1 MTTMAMN
8 SSSMAGGLLP
18 TAPMSA
24 SSSVGMYCDSSNSSV
39 GVTKK
44 LSKKAEAALNS
55 RMNGGKRVVAGKELR
70 SVTSGASAAAASRPS
85 KKKSK
90 SAEQSTEK
98 LMNMIRTFIDSYER
112 ATTNHY
118 SPELRARLQAFAKLQ
133 AHNPLL
139 TDSRLLTV
147 PSGANLIPRCTT
159 VPHAGG
165 KILIGTSDIE
175 PRAPIIEV
183 RGKYMLTNQH
193 KQLQSLFN
201 MAANGKLSQNKNAG
215 PFLFLY
221 QLPAAG
227 CGGMELCVDT
237 RTYGN
242 DARFVRR
249 SCRPNAELLHSVEKG
264 VVHLYIVATTN
275 IKSNTE
281 ITIRHDEQ
289 LIHRMGGV
297 VILTHTT
304 VTNVCACGLIKDCA
318 YSAQLNESAGIPNVS
333 SSVASVK

>member
-1 MTTMAMN
+1 MMDSAMAPLNPSTSIPTPTM
-8 SSSMAGGLLP
+8 S
-18 TAPMSA
+18 TAL
-24 SSSVGMYCDSSNSSV
+24 YCDGSSGGS
-39 GVTKK
+39 GVSKK
-44 LSKKAEAALNS
+44 LSKKAESALNS
-55 RMNGGKRVVAGKELR
+55 RLNGGKRVVAGKELR
-70 SVTSGASAAAASRPS
+70 SFAASVGAPTAAASRPS

-98 LMNMIRTFIDSYER
+98 LMNMIRTWIDSYER

-133 AHNPLL
+133 AQNPLL
-139 TDSRLLTV
+139 TDSRLLAVV
-147 PSGANLIPRCTT
+147 PVGANHTPRCTT

-175 PRAPIIEV
+175 PRTPIIEV
-183 RGKYMLTNQH
+183 RGKYMLTTQH

-318 YSAQLNESAGIPNVS
+318 YSAQLNDSTDRK
-333 SSVASVK
+333 SVV